1 KLHGFTHKS
10 LSDSIPSLRSNQQPA
25 LSLPVKKRSH
35 EPPPLPVLMIP
46 KRVQR
51 TQSSKSFQVKKN
63 YQHHHYHNPA
73 QLRAQQKRTI
83 VVLNT
88 VIVIPIMGNKL
99 DKIEPGTGRKIC
111 PEEFGVEN
119 KIGLAYCV
127 LHHAPSDI
135 TSDEVEKYSHHGLA
149 IDINGLSND
158 EMFRAAHFD
167 LYVRGPTDYSTY
179 VEYNYKERK
188 WTDYALVQ
196 PIGRIPSSV
205 IQQYG
210 QLKKNTGTFGF
221 SWQIRY
227 TKLYPNRLELHYEK
241 GDKDPEMAENEVTN
255 YRVYRIRWIQLLIYV
270 LPILAN
276 ATHSMTFV
284 PIESQTSIFF
294 GITITQVNA
303 LAIVFQFLYA
313 IDIILSIWVY
323 RFLSMRVEMIVGS
336 ILNLGV
342 FIRLLSLISPTS
354 GYPAL
359 IIGLILPA
367 IAQSVFLNI
376 TALFAAQ

>member
-1 KLHGFTHKS
+1 MLTSIYVGSFDS
-10 LSDSIPSLRSNQQPA
+10 LYRLNEDKRKEEKRRAEKRIRISPLLGYLYVSNFCLLNSFDIQTNSIPSLRSNQQPA

-210 QLKKNTGTFGF
+210 MPHYYAEYVEWILTYQVHRPMAMIRNMNAADAFDIGNFNEDDTKEIKLTEADQELYKNF
-221 SWQIRY
+221 
-227 TKLYPNRLELHYEK
+227 
-241 GDKDPEMAENEVTN
+241 
-255 YRVYRIRWIQLLIYV
+255 
-270 LPILAN
+270 PI
-276 ATHSMTFV
+276 V
-284 PIESQTSIFF
+284 
-294 GITITQVNA
+294 
-303 LAIVFQFLYA
+303 
-313 IDIILSIWVY
+313 
-323 RFLSMRVEMIVGS
+323 
-336 ILNLGV
+336 
-342 FIRLLSLISPTS
+342 ISER
-354 GYPAL
+354 
-359 IIGLILPA
+359 
-367 IAQSVFLNI
+367 
-376 TALFAAQ
+376 

>member
-1 KLHGFTHKS
+1 MKLHGFTHKS

-135 TSDEVEKYSHHGLA
+135 TSDETIELRETMLNEMRTLLEGLLQR
-149 IDINGLSND
+149 D
-158 EMFRAAHFD
+158 
-167 LYVRGPTDYSTY
+167 V
-179 VEYNYKERK
+179 
-188 WTDYALVQ
+188 
-196 PIGRIPSSV
+196 
-205 IQQYG
+205 
-210 QLKKNTGTFGF
+210 
-221 SWQIRY
+221 
-227 TKLYPNRLELHYEK
+227 
-241 GDKDPEMAENEVTN
+241 DK
-255 YRVYRIRWIQLLIYV
+255 
-270 LPILAN
+270 
-276 ATHSMTFV
+276 
-284 PIESQTSIFF
+284 
-294 GITITQVNA
+294 
-303 LAIVFQFLYA
+303 
-313 IDIILSIWVY
+313 
-323 RFLSMRVEMIVGS
+323 
-336 ILNLGV
+336 
-342 FIRLLSLISPTS
+342 
-354 GYPAL
+354 
-359 IIGLILPA
+359 
-367 IAQSVFLNI
+367 
-376 TALFAAQ
+376 